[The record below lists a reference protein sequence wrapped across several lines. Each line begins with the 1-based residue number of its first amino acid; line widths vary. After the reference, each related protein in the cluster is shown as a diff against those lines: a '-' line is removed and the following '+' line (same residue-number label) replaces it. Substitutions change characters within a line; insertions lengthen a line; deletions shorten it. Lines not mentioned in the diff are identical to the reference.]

1 MDAHYAFNCAVRDL
15 TPRCMHWITVLI
27 NVVLPNIQ
35 RTKEEI
41 RTGKVRPYKARM
53 CIVAQDPGQMQ
64 TLVVDDHVLLWYRN
78 RFYRANHF
86 AAAYAVLLIADRF
99 EMLSD
104 ANTTFQSLA
113 LSKQDVYAD
122 ILSYVHDILRPLT
135 EAVDTEGG
143 SRPLPA
149 TKQPNPEYTR
159 STRPGYGSRSNSRLH
174 AAGVERLLQ
183 PVDRPRV
190 GGSAPS
196 EPGTSVPGPSIYHQG
211 YR

>member
-1 MDAHYAFNCAVRDL
+1 
-15 TPRCMHWITVLI
+15 MHWITVLI

-53 CIVAQDPGQMQ
+53 CIVAQDPVQMQ

-143 SRPLPA
+143 SRPLLA

-159 STRPGYGSRSNSRLH
+159 STRPRYGSHQCIKVQLTVTRSRSGTTSTISGPTRWEDWRRRNQGHQYR
-174 AAGVERLLQ
+174 
-183 PVDRPRV
+183 DRRY
-190 GGSAPS
+190 G
-196 EPGTSVPGPSIYHQG
+196 QG